1 MLASLSLLL
10 DKIWLLSAARFNRC
24 QTALESSYWVPYEPK
39 RCLRML
45 GLNRKEKVVVVV
57 VVVVSINGVGMAC
70 DEAGKRTCLNGTYS
84 STTIENSIHY
94 WST

>member
-1 MLASLSLLL
+1 
-10 DKIWLLSAARFNRC
+10 
-24 QTALESSYWVPYEPK
+24 
-39 RCLRML
+39 ML